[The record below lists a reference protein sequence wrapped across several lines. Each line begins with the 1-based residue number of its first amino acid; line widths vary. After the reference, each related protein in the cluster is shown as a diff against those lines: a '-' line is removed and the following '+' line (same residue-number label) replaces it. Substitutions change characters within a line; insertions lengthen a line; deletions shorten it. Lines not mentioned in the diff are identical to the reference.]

1 MKNTSQV
8 IKQQNLTR
16 KKNKTTMATFNKIRL
31 IVFALTILAGNAMAQ
46 LQPAIQYLR
55 PNNKDGINVFETPK
69 ETTAE
74 FEGIKVRVGG
84 DFAMQFQGLSQSNT
98 AGNAVEL
105 GSDFNLPTA
114 NLNLDVQL
122 HDGVRMHLRTYLS
135 ARHHEESWVKGG
147 HMQIDKLD
155 FIKPGFLEG
164 IMKHTPIAIGLD
176 EFDYGDAHFRRT
188 DNARALYNPFVG
200 NYIMDSFSTE
210 AFGSVTVQ
218 NNGLLVVLGVTNGK
232 LNQNVTLN
240 PNSDNKPS
248 FFGKIGFDKQM
259 NDDLRL
265 RLTGSWYTN
274 SGTTTGTWLYGV
286 DRAGSRYYNIMAVA
300 ADPTATPPVSAQGG
314 DFDGRFNSRFT
325 KLTAIQVNPFVK
337 FQGLELFG
345 IYEVAGGSNEFT
357 TPTADKEGSFTQI
370 AGELLY
376 RFGSSE
382 QFYFGGRYNT
392 ISGKMRESAT
402 EDMKINR
409 VNVGG
414 GWFLTKN
421 VLTKVEYVQQKY
433 EGNAWTGSNARF
445 LGGEFSGITVE
456 AVISF

>member
-1 MKNTSQV
+1 MKNNYPMT
-8 IKQQNLTR
+8 KQQNLTR
-16 KKNKTTMATFNKIRL
+16 TKNKTIMVTFNKIRL
-31 IVFALTILAGNAMAQ
+31 ICFALTILAGNAMAQ
-46 LQPAIQYLR
+46 LQPSLQYWR
-55 PNNKDGINVFETPK
+55 HNDKDGLNVFETPK
-69 ETTAE
+69 DNTVE

-122 HDGVRMHLRTYLS
+122 YDGVRMHLRTYLS
-135 ARHHEESWVKGG
+135 ARHHEEAWVKGG
-147 HMQIDKLD
+147 HLQIDKLD

-164 IMKHTPIAIGLD
+164 IMQYTTIRIGLD
-176 EFDYGDAHFRRT
+176 EFNYGDAHFRRT
-188 DNARALYNPFVG
+188 DNARAIYNPFVG
-200 NYIMDSFSTE
+200 NYIMDAFSTE
-210 AFGSVTVQ
+210 AFGEITVQ
-218 NNGLLVVLGVTNGK
+218 NNGLLVMLGVTNGK
-232 LNQNVTLN
+232 LNQNVTLSS
-240 PNSDNKPS
+240 NSDNKPS
-248 FFGKIGFDKQM
+248 FFGKLGYDKQM

-265 RLTGSWYTN
+265 RLTGSWYMN
-274 SGTTTGTWLYGV
+274 SGTTTGTWLYGG

-300 ADPTATPPVSAQGG
+300 ADPTATPPVAAQGG

-325 KLTAIQVNPFVK
+325 KLTAIQVNPFIK
-337 FQGLELFG
+337 FKGLELFG
-345 IYEVAGGSNEFT
+345 IYEVAGGSAEFT
-357 TPTADKEGSFTQI
+357 TPSPDKEGSFTQI

-376 RFGSSE
+376 RFGSTE

-409 VNVGG
+409 VNVGA

-421 VLTKVEYVQQKY
+421 VITKLEYVKQNY

-445 LGGEFSGITVE
+445 LGGEFKGIMIE
-456 AVISF
+456 AAISF